1 MHTQPLKLQAITLRK
16 QGKSLLQISK
26 ELHIAK
32 STASLWLSTEKNRGL
47 YSKMT
52 QTEWMR
58 YILDL
63 AHKAITKRIRNKDK
77 ERQESATLLTKQLPT
92 TKEVMKVIIAMLYW
106 AEGSKGY
113 EVVKFAN
120 TDPRLCL
127 LFITTLRSC
136 FDLDEAKFRIGIHLQ
151 QHHQEEDEKTFWSNL
166 LRIPLS
172 QFNKTVWKKT
182 PNTGKR
188 YRKNYHGICFVKY
201 NSVNLQKE
209 IMVYAYALGAKF
221 IDHALIA
228 QLD

>member
-1 MHTQPLKLQAITLRK
+1 MHTQPLKSRATILRK

-47 YSKMT
+47 YSTMAK
-52 QTEWMR
+52 TEWMKHIR
-58 YILDL
+58 VL
-63 AHKAITKRIRNKDK
+63 AHKAIKNRTRKKDQ
-77 ERQESATLLTKQLPT
+77 ERQESATLLIKQLPS
-92 TKEVMKVIIAMLYW
+92 TKEVMKVIISMLYW
-106 AEGSKGY
+106 TEGSKGY
-113 EVVKFAN
+113 GIVTFAN

-127 LFITTLRSC
+127 LFITNLRSC
-136 FDLDEAKFRIGIHLQ
+136 FNLDETKFRACIHLQ
-151 QHHQEEDEKTFWSNL
+151 QHHQEEAEKTFWSNL
-166 LRIPLS
+166 LKIPLS
-172 QFNKTVWKKT
+172 QFSKTIWKQT
-182 PNTGKR
+182 ANTGKR
-188 YRKNYHGICFVKY
+188 FRKNYHGICFVKY